1 MQRQTSIIC
10 LFFFQV
16 SEQQKRNEDVGQFT
30 ELVRDFLDPKDFYN
44 SIRDHNMEFFCGVP
58 DSLLKDFCAYVT
70 ATTPKSN
77 HIITA
82 NEGQAIALASGY
94 HMATGKAA
102 VVYLQV
108 NMVVCFFFCRAF
120 KIRQHSP

>member
-1 MQRQTSIIC
+1 
-10 LFFFQV
+10 
-16 SEQQKRNEDVGQFT
+16 
-30 ELVRDFLDPKDFYN
+30 
-44 SIRDHNMEFFCGVP
+44 MEFFCGVP

-70 ATTPKSN
+70 TVTPKKN

-94 HMATGKAA
+94 HMATGKTG

-108 NMVVCFFFCRAF
+108 IFN
-120 KIRQHSP
+120 